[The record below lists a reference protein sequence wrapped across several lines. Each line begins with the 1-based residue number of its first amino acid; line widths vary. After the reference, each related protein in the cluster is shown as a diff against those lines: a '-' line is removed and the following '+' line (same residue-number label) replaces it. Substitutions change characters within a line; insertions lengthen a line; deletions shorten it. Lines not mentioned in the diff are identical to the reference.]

1 MEIIFNGIKKFIR
14 RSHDIKVEKK
24 HNPITNIKTEMR
36 YKKLS
41 NYIHTLID
49 ILLKSYPHLQESYVD
64 YCSPTMIDDTS
75 RWKLVDWINAFPR
88 NESRIIFLL
97 NNDIFLK
104 IVGEITREYMR
115 CDGVCREFIFSEDGV
130 GKRSYSLSKSI
141 EILQE
146 FKSIV

>member
-24 HNPITNIKTEMR
+24 HNPITNITKEQR
-36 YKKLS
+36 YKQLS

-49 ILLKSYPHLQESYVD
+49 ILLKSYPHLQASYVD
-64 YCSPTMIDDTS
+64 FFPPDMITDTS

-97 NNDIFLK
+97 GNDIFLK
-104 IVGEITREYMR
+104 IAGELNIEYMR
-115 CDGVCREFIFSEDGV
+115 CDGVYREFIFREDG
-130 GKRSYSLSKSI
+130 KRERCYSLSKSI

-146 FKSIV
+146 FKKIL